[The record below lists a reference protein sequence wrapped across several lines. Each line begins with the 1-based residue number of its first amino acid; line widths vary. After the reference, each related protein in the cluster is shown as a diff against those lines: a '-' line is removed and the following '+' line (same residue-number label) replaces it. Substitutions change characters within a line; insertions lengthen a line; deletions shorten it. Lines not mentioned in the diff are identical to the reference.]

1 MKLSFAH
8 AEGRNYRQLPARTR
22 LREEPSPAD
31 ISYLRD
37 MRFQV
42 CMSVGRCFFG
52 TRVPTR
58 KLLGFGKRGRV
69 NAPSAREKRPIGRV
83 RRTGRAIP
91 GLCFPCIGIG

>member
-52 TRVPTR
+52 TGVPTESYSG
-58 KLLGFGKRGRV
+58 LV
-69 NAPSAREKRPIGRV
+69 NAAGSMLPRPGKND
-83 RRTGRAIP
+83 
-91 GLCFPCIGIG
+91 L